1 MRLSERHALG
11 LAAIALGAVESVVLI
26 AAPRRT
32 PLSGLLLSITLV
44 SAWSFIVSGLVA
56 HMRRPENPTGLL
68 MMLVGLLVV
77 AGWLEVA
84 QAHALHTF
92 GAWLRPLHWVV
103 FVFLLLSFPTGR
115 LESPVAL
122 AIVIATFVDVS
133 ILAHAPLVIG
143 QDGLGGVL
151 EDASW
156 AIGAVIFLAASV
168 LLIQRWSAGT
178 KAWRRRVG
186 PVLWPGALTLAALSY
201 FNISSYL
208 SRSVGL
214 PPGSAMHW
222 PGPLPQWAFRI
233 AFIAMPFAF
242 LAVFLRLRLARAS
255 VAELVVELD
264 ESRATGA
271 LRDALARALGD
282 PSLAVAYWLPDEQRF
297 VDLGGRPVDLPAAG
311 EPRTTTIV
319 ERDRLRIAALIHDPA
334 LGEDPELVRAV
345 TAAAALALDNERL
358 QAELRAHLDELKAS
372 RARIVQAAD
381 LERGRIQRNLHDG
394 TQQRLTSVAMG
405 IAIAESKLPSDPQAA
420 MASLRHAK
428 DVLGA
433 AQAELRDL
441 SQGIHPGFL
450 TERGLG
456 PALQDLAYTAP
467 LPVSVVADLNG
478 RLPDQVEAGAYYVVA
493 EGLANVAKHAHASS
507 AVVNLVRQSGRL
519 IVRVRDDGIGGA
531 DPNRGTGIRGLTD
544 RVQALGGRLRFESS
558 PGEGTEIWV
567 TIPCG

>member
-1 MRLSERHALG
+1 MRPRDRHAVA
-11 LAAIALGAVESVVLI
+11 LAAIALGAVESVVLV

-32 PLSGLLLSITLV
+32 PLSGLMLSFVLV
-44 SAWSFIVSGLVA
+44 SAWSFIASGLVA
-56 HMRRPENPTGLL
+56 QMRWPETPTGLL
-68 MMLVGLLVV
+68 MMLVGVTVL

-84 QAHALHTF
+84 EAPALHTF

-115 LESPVAL
+115 VESPVAL
-122 AIVIATFVDVS
+122 AIVIATFVDLA

-143 QDGLGGVL
+143 QDGLGRVL
-151 EDASW
+151 YDASW

-178 KAWRRRVG
+178 KAWRRTVG

-208 SRSVGL
+208 SQSVGL
-214 PPGSAMHW
+214 V
-222 PGPLPQWAFRI
+222 PLWAFRI
-233 AFIAMPFAF
+233 AFFAMPFAF
-242 LAVFLRLRLARAS
+242 LAVLLRLRLARAS

-282 PSLAVAYWLPDEQRF
+282 PSLAVAYWLPVEQRF
-297 VDLGGRPVDLPAAG
+297 VDLDGRPFDLPVAG
-311 EPRTTTIV
+311 ESLATTIV
-319 ERDRLRIAALIHDPA
+319 ERDGLRIAALIHDPA

-345 TAAAALALDNERL
+345 SAAAALALDNERL
-358 QAELRAHLDELKAS
+358 QAELRAHVDELKAS

-405 IAIAESKLPSDPQAA
+405 IALAESKLSSDPEAA
-420 MASLRHAK
+420 GASLRQAK
-428 DVLGA
+428 NVLAA

-450 TERGLG
+450 TERGVG

-478 RLPDQVEAGAYYVVA
+478 RLPDQVEAAAYYVVA
-493 EGLANVAKHAHASS
+493 EGLANIAKHAHASS
-507 AVVNLVRQSGRL
+507 AEVNLVRKGGRL

-558 PGEGTEIWV
+558 PGEGTEIWL